1 MPIGLMPFPLQFF
14 KDANGVGDA
23 ALQRIDRIDQQQAI
37 VGIQLGVSAK
47 RAEFALAQ
55 RHENLHHAVRVRAFG
70 RITQRVR
77 DADVRRE
84 VGPADEGRARPGIR
98 AIALRAPHAEFQQ
111 QLPAT
116 ALVNARRFGGDERL
130 IVEMIEQ
137 RTFEDLRHRQRPLHH
152 RQRHVGMHD
161 AAFGNGAQRERV
173 EVAVGAQ
180 PVEEVV
186 VEDALARRTALAAQ
200 ILDVFIATARGLHPL
215 QERFESG
222 VDAVPGLVRAVIG
235 IAAEEVLELHDGF
248 VQALAEVQL
257 RHGELV
263 LIGEQDAFGGGVIEW
278 VHKLSIR
285 RAALRVKHKTSEVF
299 TCWQDG
305 LDQRSG

>member
-1 MPIGLMPFPLQFF
+1 MPTGWCPLRLQFF

-23 ALQRIDRIDQQQAI
+23 ALQRVDRIDQQQAV
-37 VGIQLGVSAK
+37 VGIQFGVSAE
-47 RAEFALAQ
+47 RAQFALAQ
-55 RHENLHHAVRVRAFG
+55 RHENLHHAVGVRALG
-70 RITQRVR
+70 RIAQRVR

-84 VGPADEGRARPGIR
+84 VGAADERRARPGIR
-98 AIALRAPHAEFQQ
+98 AIALRAPHAELQQ
-111 QLPAT
+111 QLAAT
-116 ALVNARRFGGDERL
+116 AFVDARRLGGDERL

-137 RTFEDLRHRQRPLHH
+137 RAFEDLRHRQRPLHH
-152 RQRHVGMHD
+152 GQRHVGMHD
-161 AAFGNGAQRERV
+161 AAFGNGAQREGV

-180 PVEEVV
+180 PVEKVV

-200 ILDVFIATARGLHPL
+200 ILDVFVAEARGLHPL
-215 QERFESG
+215 QQRFEPG

-278 VHKLSIR
+278 VHRFFNFSHCNDQCYSAR
-285 RAALRVKHKTSEVF
+285 F
-299 TCWQDG
+299 M
-305 LDQRSG
+305 LDSAQH